1 MIKKK
6 ITSIL
11 SAIMVSMAVL
21 TTNVQIVNAQE
32 VVKISNTVTNLED
45 GNYTIKNKTSYGS
58 NSAHGEAMAR
68 KILKEDSKIVVENGK
83 INITLTIDS
92 SMYPMIEDLKVSL
105 DGQDLV
111 ATENSEEKTLT
122 FTVPSLNSKV
132 KLGMNV
138 KGMDHNVEFSISND
152 TTTLKKLVTTNVS
165 TIKNDVVSDSAIGVQ
180 MVRRYLNEV
189 SDVVESD
196 GKYKVTLT
204 FTGSSYMKNHQ
215 VSINGNAVEVET
227 ETNGDEVK
235 VSFNADS
242 LQDEIKVS
250 TYIEPMS
257 RDIKFGVKL
266 LQYTLFLVS
275 SNTEEIPVKVEG
287 GNVDNSIDKDEVE
300 DTTPDT
306 SKPEDTTPEES
317 KPEESKPENTKPGD
331 TTTEG
336 ESAVTKV
343 YTIENDVIYDNA
355 IGYQMARKY
364 LNNVSKVEETNG
376 KYVVTL
382 TFTGAEYMNNH
393 EVYVNGNKVN
403 TEITNNNDEVI
414 VRFEVASLNE
424 DIKVSTYVV
433 PMGRN
438 VEFGVALKNDTLT
451 LVDTIVSDGSNVGNT
466 TGGTTNSG
474 SNNTATG
481 TGTSTGVGTTTNEAP
496 VVVKGKLYSIKNNVT
511 HESETGVSMA
521 RKYLESTS
529 YVEEVN
535 GKYYVTLT
543 FTGKEFMQNHVI
555 YVNGKK
561 VNATITN
568 SGDAV
573 KVRFEVSKLSD
584 SIKVKTYV
592 VPMSR
597 EVEFGVNLLEDTLT
611 FIKEYDVE
619 NETLPQTGSPINA
632 GTSATL
638 GTILLGAG
646 YALMKRR

>member
-6 ITSIL
+6 LTSIL
-11 SAIMVSMAVL
+11 SAIMISMGVL

-58 NSAHGEAMAR
+58 DSSHGEAMAR
-68 KILKEDSKIVVENGK
+68 KILMEDSKIVVENGK

-105 DGQDLV
+105 DGQDLA
-111 ATENSEEKTLT
+111 ATENSQEKTLT

-138 KGMDHNVEFSISND
+138 KGMDHHVEFSISND

-165 TIKNDVVSDSAIGVQ
+165 TIKNEVVSDSAIGVQ
-180 MVRRYLNEV
+180 MVKRYLNEV

-204 FTGSSYMKNHQ
+204 FTGSNYMKNHQ

-235 VSFNADS
+235 VIFNTDS

-257 RDIKFGVKL
+257 RDINFGVKL
-266 LQYTLFLVS
+266 LEDTLVLVN
-275 SNTEEIPVKVEG
+275 SNTEEVPVKVEG
-287 GNVDNSIDKDEVE
+287 GDVDNSTDTSTPE
-300 DTTPDT
+300 DTTPDI
-306 SKPEDTTPEES
+306 STPEGT
-317 KPEESKPENTKPGD
+317 KPEESKPENTNPGN
-331 TTTEG
+331 TTTGG
-336 ESAVTKV
+336 ESVVTKV
-343 YTIENDVIYDNA
+343 YTIENDVIYDNP

-382 TFTGAEYMNNH
+382 TFTGAEYMNSH

-403 TEITNNNDEVI
+403 ATITNNNDEII
-414 VRFEVASLNE
+414 VKFEVASLNE

-466 TGGTTNSG
+466 TGSTTNSG
-474 SNNTATG
+474 SNNTTTG
-481 TGTSTGVGTTTNEAP
+481 TGTSTGVATTTNEAP

-511 HESETGVSMA
+511 HESETGVAMA

-543 FTGKEFMQNHVI
+543 FTGKEFIQNHVI

-597 EVEFGVNLLEDTLT
+597 EVEFGVELLEDTLT

-632 GTSATL
+632 ETAATL

-646 YALMKRR
+646 YALIKRK

>member
-6 ITSIL
+6 LTSIL
-11 SAIMVSMAVL
+11 SAIMISMGVL

-58 NSAHGEAMAR
+58 DSSHGEAMAR
-68 KILKEDSKIVVENGK
+68 KILMEDSKIVVENGK

-105 DGQDLV
+105 DGQDLA
-111 ATENSEEKTLT
+111 ATENSQEKTLT

-138 KGMDHNVEFSISND
+138 KGMDHHVEFSISND

-165 TIKNDVVSDSAIGVQ
+165 TIKNEVVSDSAIGVQ
-180 MVRRYLNEV
+180 MVKRYLNEV

-204 FTGSSYMKNHQ
+204 FTGSNYMKNHQ

-235 VSFNADS
+235 VIFNTDS

-257 RDIKFGVKL
+257 RDINFGVKL
-266 LQYTLFLVS
+266 LEDTLVLVN
-275 SNTEEIPVKVEG
+275 SNTEEVPVKVEG
-287 GNVDNSIDKDEVE
+287 GDVDNSTDTSTPE

-306 SKPEDTTPEES
+306 STPEGT
-317 KPEESKPENTKPGD
+317 KPEESKPENTNPGN
-331 TTTEG
+331 TTTGG
-336 ESAVTKV
+336 ESVVTKV
-343 YTIENDVIYDNA
+343 YTIENDVIYDNP

-382 TFTGAEYMNNH
+382 TFTGAEYMNSH

-403 TEITNNNDEVI
+403 ATITNNNDEII
-414 VRFEVASLNE
+414 VKFEVASLNE

-466 TGGTTNSG
+466 TGSTTNSG
-474 SNNTATG
+474 SNNTTTG
-481 TGTSTGVGTTTNEAP
+481 TGTSTGVATTTNEAP

-511 HESETGVSMA
+511 HESETGVAMA

-543 FTGKEFMQNHVI
+543 FTGKEFMQNYVI

-597 EVEFGVNLLEDTLT
+597 EVEFGVELLEDTLT

-632 GTSATL
+632 ETAATL

-646 YALMKRR
+646 YALIKRK

>member
-6 ITSIL
+6 LTSIL
-11 SAIMVSMAVL
+11 SAIMISMGVL

-58 NSAHGEAMAR
+58 DSSHGEAMAR
-68 KILKEDSKIVVENGK
+68 KILMEDSKIVVENGK

-105 DGQDLV
+105 DGQDLA
-111 ATENSEEKTLT
+111 ATENSQEKTLT

-138 KGMDHNVEFSISND
+138 KGMDHHVEFSISND

-165 TIKNDVVSDSAIGVQ
+165 TIKNEVVSDSAIGVQ
-180 MVRRYLNEV
+180 MVKRYLNEV

-204 FTGSSYMKNHQ
+204 FTGSNYMKNHQ

-235 VSFNADS
+235 VIFNTDS

-257 RDIKFGVKL
+257 RDINFGVKL
-266 LQYTLFLVS
+266 LEDTLVLVN
-275 SNTEEIPVKVEG
+275 SNTEEVPVKVEG
-287 GNVDNSIDKDEVE
+287 GDVDNSTDTSTPE
-300 DTTPDT
+300 DTTPDI
-306 SKPEDTTPEES
+306 STPEGT
-317 KPEESKPENTKPGD
+317 KPEESKPENTNPGN
-331 TTTEG
+331 TTTGG
-336 ESAVTKV
+336 ESVVTKV
-343 YTIENDVIYDNA
+343 YTIENDVIYDNP

-382 TFTGAEYMNNH
+382 TFTGAEYMNSH

-403 TEITNNNDEVI
+403 ATITNNNDEII
-414 VRFEVASLNE
+414 VKFEVASLNE
-424 DIKVSTYVV
+424 DIKVSTYVE

-466 TGGTTNSG
+466 TGSTTNSG
-474 SNNTATG
+474 SNNTTTG
-481 TGTSTGVGTTTNEAP
+481 TGTSTGVATTTNEAP

-511 HESETGVSMA
+511 HESETGVAMA

-561 VNATITN
+561 ANATITN
-568 SGDAV
+568 SGNAV

-597 EVEFGVNLLEDTLT
+597 EVEFGVELLEDTLT

-632 GTSATL
+632 ETAATL

-646 YALMKRR
+646 YALIKRK

>member
-6 ITSIL
+6 LTSIL
-11 SAIMVSMAVL
+11 SAIMISMGVL

-58 NSAHGEAMAR
+58 DSSHGEAMAR
-68 KILKEDSKIVVENGK
+68 KILMEDSKIVVENGK

-105 DGQDLV
+105 DGQDLA
-111 ATENSEEKTLT
+111 ATENSQEKTLT

-138 KGMDHNVEFSISND
+138 KGMDHHVEFSISND

-165 TIKNDVVSDSAIGVQ
+165 TIKNEVVSDSAIGVQ
-180 MVRRYLNEV
+180 MVKRYLNEV

-204 FTGSSYMKNHQ
+204 FTGSNYMKNHQ

-235 VSFNADS
+235 VIFNTDS

-257 RDIKFGVKL
+257 RDINFGVKL
-266 LQYTLFLVS
+266 LEDTLVLVN
-275 SNTEEIPVKVEG
+275 SNTEEVPVKVEG
-287 GNVDNSIDKDEVE
+287 GDVDNSTDKDEVE
-300 DTTPDT
+300 GTKPDT
-306 SKPEDTTPEES
+306 SKPEES
-317 KPEESKPENTKPGD
+317 KPEESKPENTKPGN
-331 TTTEG
+331 TTTG
-336 ESAVTKV
+336 SESSVTKV
-343 YTIENDVIYDNA
+343 YTIENDVIYDNP

-382 TFTGAEYMNNH
+382 TFTGAEYMNSH

-403 TEITNNNDEVI
+403 ATITNNNDEII
-414 VRFEVASLNE
+414 VKFEVASLNE

-466 TGGTTNSG
+466 TGSTTNSG
-474 SNNTATG
+474 SNNTTTG
-481 TGTSTGVGTTTNEAP
+481 TGTSTGVATTTNEAP

-511 HESETGVSMA
+511 HESETGVAMA

-597 EVEFGVNLLEDTLT
+597 EVEFGVELLEDTLT

-632 GTSATL
+632 ETAATL

-646 YALMKRR
+646 YALIKRK

>member
-6 ITSIL
+6 LTSIL
-11 SAIMVSMAVL
+11 SAIMISMGVL

-58 NSAHGEAMAR
+58 DSSHGEAMAR
-68 KILKEDSKIVVENGK
+68 KILMEDSKIVVENGK

-105 DGQDLV
+105 DGQDLA
-111 ATENSEEKTLT
+111 ATENSQEKTLT

-138 KGMDHNVEFSISND
+138 KGMDHHVEFSISND

-165 TIKNDVVSDSAIGVQ
+165 TIKNEVVSDSAIGVQ
-180 MVRRYLNEV
+180 MVKRYLNEV

-204 FTGSSYMKNHQ
+204 FTGSNYMKNHQ

-235 VSFNADS
+235 VIFNTDS

-257 RDIKFGVKL
+257 RDINFGVKL
-266 LQYTLFLVS
+266 LEDTLVLVN
-275 SNTEEIPVKVEG
+275 SNTEEVPVKVEG
-287 GNVDNSIDKDEVE
+287 GDVDNSTDTSTPE

-306 SKPEDTTPEES
+306 STPEGT
-317 KPEESKPENTKPGD
+317 KPEESKPENTNPGN
-331 TTTEG
+331 TTTGG
-336 ESAVTKV
+336 ESVVTKV
-343 YTIENDVIYDNA
+343 YTIENDVIYDNP

-382 TFTGAEYMNNH
+382 TFTGAEYMNSH

-403 TEITNNNDEVI
+403 ATITNNNDEII
-414 VRFEVASLNE
+414 VKFEVASLNE

-466 TGGTTNSG
+466 TGSTTNSG
-474 SNNTATG
+474 SNNTTTG
-481 TGTSTGVGTTTNEAP
+481 TGTSTGVATTTNEAP

-511 HESETGVSMA
+511 HESETGVAMA

-597 EVEFGVNLLEDTLT
+597 EVEFGVELLEDTLT

-632 GTSATL
+632 ETAATL

-646 YALMKRR
+646 YALIKRK

>member
-6 ITSIL
+6 LTSIL
-11 SAIMVSMAVL
+11 SAIMISMGVL

-58 NSAHGEAMAR
+58 DSSHGEAMAR
-68 KILKEDSKIVVENGK
+68 KILMEDSKIVVENGK

-105 DGQDLV
+105 DGQDLA
-111 ATENSEEKTLT
+111 ATENSQEKTLT

-138 KGMDHNVEFSISND
+138 KGMDHHVEFSISND

-165 TIKNDVVSDSAIGVQ
+165 TIKNEVVSDSAIGVQ
-180 MVRRYLNEV
+180 MVKRYLNEV

-204 FTGSSYMKNHQ
+204 FTGSNYMKNHQ

-235 VSFNADS
+235 VIFNTDS

-257 RDIKFGVKL
+257 RDINFGVKL
-266 LQYTLFLVS
+266 LEDTLVLVN
-275 SNTEEIPVKVEG
+275 SNTEEVPVKVEG
-287 GNVDNSIDKDEVE
+287 GDVDNSTDTSTPEN
-300 DTTPDT
+300 TTPGT
-306 SKPEDTTPEES
+306 STT
-317 KPEESKPENTKPGD
+317 EESKPENTNPGN
-331 TTTEG
+331 TTTGG
-336 ESAVTKV
+336 ESVVTKV
-343 YTIENDVIYDNA
+343 YTIENDVIYDNP

-382 TFTGAEYMNNH
+382 TFTGAEYMNSH

-403 TEITNNNDEVI
+403 ATITNNNDEII
-414 VRFEVASLNE
+414 VKFEVASLNE
-424 DIKVSTYVV
+424 DIKVSTYVE

-466 TGGTTNSG
+466 TGSTTNSG
-474 SNNTATG
+474 SNNTTTG
-481 TGTSTGVGTTTNEAP
+481 TGTSTGVATTTNEAP

-511 HESETGVSMA
+511 HESETGVAMA

-597 EVEFGVNLLEDTLT
+597 EVEFGVELLEDTLT

-632 GTSATL
+632 ETAATL

-646 YALMKRR
+646 YALIKRK

>member
-6 ITSIL
+6 LTSIL
-11 SAIMVSMAVL
+11 SAIMISMGVL

-58 NSAHGEAMAR
+58 DSSHGEAMAR
-68 KILKEDSKIVVENGK
+68 KILMEDSKIVVENGK

-105 DGQDLV
+105 DGQDLA
-111 ATENSEEKTLT
+111 ATENSQEKTLT

-138 KGMDHNVEFSISND
+138 KGMDHHVEFSISND

-165 TIKNDVVSDSAIGVQ
+165 TIKNEVVSDSAIGVQ
-180 MVRRYLNEV
+180 MVKRYLNEV

-204 FTGSSYMKNHQ
+204 FTGSNYMKNHQ

-235 VSFNADS
+235 VIFNTDS

-257 RDIKFGVKL
+257 RDINFGVKL
-266 LQYTLFLVS
+266 LEDTLVLVN
-275 SNTEEIPVKVEG
+275 SNTEEVPVKVEG
-287 GNVDNSIDKDEVE
+287 GDVDNSTDTSTPE
-300 DTTPDT
+300 DTTPDI
-306 SKPEDTTPEES
+306 STPEGT
-317 KPEESKPENTKPGD
+317 KPEESKPENTNPGN
-331 TTTEG
+331 TTTGG
-336 ESAVTKV
+336 ESVVTKV
-343 YTIENDVIYDNA
+343 YTIENDVIYDNP

-382 TFTGAEYMNNH
+382 TFTGAEYMNSH

-403 TEITNNNDEVI
+403 ATITNNNDEII
-414 VRFEVASLNE
+414 VKFEVASLNE
-424 DIKVSTYVV
+424 DIKVSTYVE

-466 TGGTTNSG
+466 TGSTTNSG
-474 SNNTATG
+474 SNNTTTG
-481 TGTSTGVGTTTNEAP
+481 TGTSTGVATTTNEAP

-511 HESETGVSMA
+511 HESETGVAMA

-597 EVEFGVNLLEDTLT
+597 EVEFGVELLEDTLT

-632 GTSATL
+632 ETAATL

-646 YALMKRR
+646 FALIKRR

>member
-6 ITSIL
+6 LTSIL
-11 SAIMVSMAVL
+11 SAIMISMGVL

-58 NSAHGEAMAR
+58 DSSHGEAMAR
-68 KILKEDSKIVVENGK
+68 KILMEDSKIVVENGK

-105 DGQDLV
+105 DGQDLA
-111 ATENSEEKTLT
+111 ATENSQEKTLT

-138 KGMDHNVEFSISND
+138 KGMDHHVEFSISND

-165 TIKNDVVSDSAIGVQ
+165 TIKNEVVSDSAIGVQ
-180 MVRRYLNEV
+180 MVKRYLNEV

-204 FTGSSYMKNHQ
+204 FTGSNYMKNHQ

-235 VSFNADS
+235 VIFNTDS

-257 RDIKFGVKL
+257 RDINFGVKL
-266 LQYTLFLVS
+266 LEDTLVLVN
-275 SNTEEIPVKVEG
+275 SNTEEVPVKVEG
-287 GNVDNSIDKDEVE
+287 GDVDNSTDTSTPE
-300 DTTPDT
+300 DTTPDI
-306 SKPEDTTPEES
+306 STPEGT
-317 KPEESKPENTKPGD
+317 KPEESKPENTNPGN
-331 TTTEG
+331 TTTGG
-336 ESAVTKV
+336 ESVVTKV
-343 YTIENDVIYDNA
+343 YTIENDVIYDNP

-382 TFTGAEYMNNH
+382 TFTGAEYMNSH

-403 TEITNNNDEVI
+403 ATITNNNDEII
-414 VRFEVASLNE
+414 VKFEVASLNE

-466 TGGTTNSG
+466 TGSTTNSG
-474 SNNTATG
+474 SNNTTTG
-481 TGTSTGVGTTTNEAP
+481 TGTSTGVATTTNEAP

-511 HESETGVSMA
+511 HESETGVAMA

-597 EVEFGVNLLEDTLT
+597 EVEFGVELLEDTLT

-632 GTSATL
+632 ETAATL

-646 YALMKRR
+646 YALIKRK

>member
-6 ITSIL
+6 LTSIL
-11 SAIMVSMAVL
+11 SAIMISMGVL

-58 NSAHGEAMAR
+58 DSSHGEAMAR
-68 KILKEDSKIVVENGK
+68 KILMEDSKIVVENGK

-105 DGQDLV
+105 DGQDLA
-111 ATENSEEKTLT
+111 ATENSQEKTLT

-138 KGMDHNVEFSISND
+138 KGMDHHVEFSISND

-165 TIKNDVVSDSAIGVQ
+165 TIKNEVVSDSAIGVQ
-180 MVRRYLNEV
+180 MVKRYLNEV

-204 FTGSSYMKNHQ
+204 FTGSNYMKNHQ

-235 VSFNADS
+235 VIFNTDS

-257 RDIKFGVKL
+257 RDINFGVKL
-266 LQYTLFLVS
+266 LEDTLVLVN
-275 SNTEEIPVKVEG
+275 SNTEEVPVKVEG
-287 GNVDNSIDKDEVE
+287 GDVDNSTDTSTPE
-300 DTTPDT
+300 DTTPDI
-306 SKPEDTTPEES
+306 STPEGT
-317 KPEESKPENTKPGD
+317 KPEESKPENTNPGN
-331 TTTEG
+331 TTTGG
-336 ESAVTKV
+336 ESVVTKV
-343 YTIENDVIYDNA
+343 YTIENDVIYDNP

-382 TFTGAEYMNNH
+382 TFTGAEYMNSH

-403 TEITNNNDEVI
+403 ATITNNNDEII
-414 VRFEVASLNE
+414 VKFEVASLNE

-466 TGGTTNSG
+466 TGSTTNSG
-474 SNNTATG
+474 SNNTTTG
-481 TGTSTGVGTTTNEAP
+481 TGTSTGVATTTNEAP

-511 HESETGVSMA
+511 HESETGVAMA

-597 EVEFGVNLLEDTLT
+597 EVEFGVELLEDTLT

-632 GTSATL
+632 GTAATL

-646 YALMKRR
+646 YALIKRK

>member
-6 ITSIL
+6 LTSIL
-11 SAIMVSMAVL
+11 SAIMISMGVL

-58 NSAHGEAMAR
+58 DSSHGEAMAR
-68 KILKEDSKIVVENGK
+68 KILMEDSKIVVENGK

-105 DGQDLV
+105 DGQDLA
-111 ATENSEEKTLT
+111 ATENSQEKTLT

-138 KGMDHNVEFSISND
+138 KGMDHHVEFSISND

-165 TIKNDVVSDSAIGVQ
+165 TIKNEVVSDSAIGVQ
-180 MVRRYLNEV
+180 MVKRYLNEV

-204 FTGSSYMKNHQ
+204 FTGSNYMKNHQ

-235 VSFNADS
+235 VIFNTDS

-257 RDIKFGVKL
+257 RDINFGVKL
-266 LQYTLFLVS
+266 LEDTLVLVN
-275 SNTEEIPVKVEG
+275 SNTEEVPVKVEG
-287 GNVDNSIDKDEVE
+287 GDVDNSTDTSTPE

-306 SKPEDTTPEES
+306 SAPEDT
-317 KPEESKPENTKPGD
+317 KPEESKPENTNPGN
-331 TTTEG
+331 TTTGG
-336 ESAVTKV
+336 ESVVTKV
-343 YTIENDVIYDNA
+343 YTIENDVIYDNP

-382 TFTGAEYMNNH
+382 TFTGAEYMNSH

-403 TEITNNNDEVI
+403 ATITNNNDEII
-414 VRFEVASLNE
+414 VKFEVASLNE
-424 DIKVSTYVV
+424 DIKVSTYVE

-466 TGGTTNSG
+466 TGSTTNSG
-474 SNNTATG
+474 SNNTTTG
-481 TGTSTGVGTTTNEAP
+481 TGTSTGVATTTNEAP

-511 HESETGVSMA
+511 HESETGVAMA

-597 EVEFGVNLLEDTLT
+597 EVEFGVELLEDTLT

-632 GTSATL
+632 ETAATL

-646 YALMKRR
+646 YALIKRK

>member
-6 ITSIL
+6 LTSIL
-11 SAIMVSMAVL
+11 SAIMISMGVL

-58 NSAHGEAMAR
+58 DSSHGEAMAR
-68 KILKEDSKIVVENGK
+68 KILMEDSKIVVENGK

-105 DGQDLV
+105 DGQDLA
-111 ATENSEEKTLT
+111 ATENSQEKTLT

-138 KGMDHNVEFSISND
+138 KGMDHHVEFSISND

-165 TIKNDVVSDSAIGVQ
+165 TIKNEVVSDSAIGVQ
-180 MVRRYLNEV
+180 MVKRYLNEV

-204 FTGSSYMKNHQ
+204 FTGSNYMKNHQ

-235 VSFNADS
+235 VIFNTDS

-257 RDIKFGVKL
+257 RDINFGVKL
-266 LQYTLFLVS
+266 LEDTLVLVN
-275 SNTEEIPVKVEG
+275 SNTEEVPVKVEG
-287 GNVDNSIDKDEVE
+287 GDVDNSTDTSTPE

-306 SKPEDTTPEES
+306 STPEGT
-317 KPEESKPENTKPGD
+317 KPEESKPENTNPGN
-331 TTTEG
+331 TTTGG
-336 ESAVTKV
+336 ESVVTKV
-343 YTIENDVIYDNA
+343 YTIENDVIYDNP

-382 TFTGAEYMNNH
+382 TFTGAEYMNSH

-403 TEITNNNDEVI
+403 ATITNNNDEII
-414 VRFEVASLNE
+414 VKFEVASLNE
-424 DIKVSTYVV
+424 DIKVSTYVE

-466 TGGTTNSG
+466 TGSTTNSG
-474 SNNTATG
+474 SNNTTTG
-481 TGTSTGVGTTTNEAP
+481 TGTSTGVATTTNEAP

-511 HESETGVSMA
+511 HESETGVAMA

-597 EVEFGVNLLEDTLT
+597 EVEFGVELLEDTLT

-632 GTSATL
+632 ETAATL

-646 YALMKRR
+646 FALIKRR

>member
-6 ITSIL
+6 LTSIL
-11 SAIMVSMAVL
+11 SAIMISMGVL

-58 NSAHGEAMAR
+58 DSSHGEAMAR
-68 KILKEDSKIVVENGK
+68 KILMEDSKIVVENGK

-105 DGQDLV
+105 DGQDLA
-111 ATENSEEKTLT
+111 ATENSQEKTLT

-138 KGMDHNVEFSISND
+138 KGMDHHVEFSISND

-165 TIKNDVVSDSAIGVQ
+165 TIKNEVVSDSAIGVQ
-180 MVRRYLNEV
+180 MVKRYLNEV

-204 FTGSSYMKNHQ
+204 FTGSNYMKNHQ

-235 VSFNADS
+235 VIFNTDS

-257 RDIKFGVKL
+257 RDINFGVKL
-266 LQYTLFLVS
+266 LEDTLVLVN
-275 SNTEEIPVKVEG
+275 SNTEEVPVKVEG
-287 GNVDNSIDKDEVE
+287 GDVDNSTDTSTPE
-300 DTTPDT
+300 DTTPDI
-306 SKPEDTTPEES
+306 STPEGT
-317 KPEESKPENTKPGD
+317 KPEESKPENTNPGN
-331 TTTEG
+331 TTTGG
-336 ESAVTKV
+336 ESVVTKV
-343 YTIENDVIYDNA
+343 YTIENDVIYDNP

-382 TFTGAEYMNNH
+382 TFTGAEYMNSH

-403 TEITNNNDEVI
+403 ATITNNNDEII
-414 VRFEVASLNE
+414 VKFEVASLNE
-424 DIKVSTYVV
+424 DIKVSTYVE

-466 TGGTTNSG
+466 TGSTTNSG
-474 SNNTATG
+474 SNNTTTG
-481 TGTSTGVGTTTNEAP
+481 TGTSTGVATTTNEAP

-511 HESETGVSMA
+511 HESETGVAMA

-561 VNATITN
+561 INATITN

-597 EVEFGVNLLEDTLT
+597 EVEFGVELLEDTLT

-632 GTSATL
+632 ETAATL

-646 YALMKRR
+646 YALIKRK

>member
-6 ITSIL
+6 LTSIL
-11 SAIMVSMAVL
+11 SAIMISMGVL

-58 NSAHGEAMAR
+58 DSSHGEAMAR
-68 KILKEDSKIVVENGK
+68 KILMEDSKIVVENGK

-105 DGQDLV
+105 DGQDLA
-111 ATENSEEKTLT
+111 ATENSQEKTLT

-138 KGMDHNVEFSISND
+138 KGMDHHVEFSISND

-165 TIKNDVVSDSAIGVQ
+165 TIKNEVVSDSAIGVQ
-180 MVRRYLNEV
+180 MVKRYLNEV

-204 FTGSSYMKNHQ
+204 FTGSNYMKNHQ

-235 VSFNADS
+235 VIFNTDS

-257 RDIKFGVKL
+257 RDINFGVKL
-266 LQYTLFLVS
+266 LEDTLVLVN
-275 SNTEEIPVKVEG
+275 SNTEEVPVKVEG
-287 GNVDNSIDKDEVE
+287 GDVDNSTDTSTPE

-306 SKPEDTTPEES
+306 STPEGT
-317 KPEESKPENTKPGD
+317 KPEESKPENTNPGN
-331 TTTEG
+331 TTTGG
-336 ESAVTKV
+336 ESVVTKV
-343 YTIENDVIYDNA
+343 YTIENDVIYDNP

-382 TFTGAEYMNNH
+382 TFTGAEYMNSH

-403 TEITNNNDEVI
+403 ATITNNNDEII
-414 VRFEVASLNE
+414 VKFEVASLNE
-424 DIKVSTYVV
+424 DIKVSTYVE

-466 TGGTTNSG
+466 TGSTTNSG
-474 SNNTATG
+474 SNNTTTG
-481 TGTSTGVGTTTNEAP
+481 TGTSTGVATTTNEAP

-511 HESETGVSMA
+511 HESETGVAMA

-597 EVEFGVNLLEDTLT
+597 EVEFGVELLEDTLT

-632 GTSATL
+632 ETAATL

-646 YALMKRR
+646 YALIKRK

>member
-6 ITSIL
+6 LTSIL
-11 SAIMVSMAVL
+11 SAIMISMGVL

-58 NSAHGEAMAR
+58 DSSHGEAMAR
-68 KILKEDSKIVVENGK
+68 KILMEDSKIVVENGK

-105 DGQDLV
+105 DGQDLA
-111 ATENSEEKTLT
+111 ATENSQEKTLT

-138 KGMDHNVEFSISND
+138 KGMDHHVEFSISND

-165 TIKNDVVSDSAIGVQ
+165 TIKNEVVSDSAIGVQ
-180 MVRRYLNEV
+180 MVKRYLNEV

-204 FTGSSYMKNHQ
+204 FTGSNYMKNHQ

-235 VSFNADS
+235 VIFNTDS

-257 RDIKFGVKL
+257 RDINFGVKL
-266 LQYTLFLVS
+266 LEDTLVLVN
-275 SNTEEIPVKVEG
+275 SNTEEVPVKVEG
-287 GNVDNSIDKDEVE
+287 GDVDNSTDTSTPE
-300 DTTPDT
+300 DTTPDI
-306 SKPEDTTPEES
+306 STPEGT
-317 KPEESKPENTKPGD
+317 KPEESKPEDTNPGN
-331 TTTEG
+331 TTTGG
-336 ESAVTKV
+336 ESVVTKV
-343 YTIENDVIYDNA
+343 YTIENDVIYDNP

-382 TFTGAEYMNNH
+382 TFTGAEYMNSH

-403 TEITNNNDEVI
+403 ATITNNNDEII
-414 VRFEVASLNE
+414 VKFEVASLNE

-466 TGGTTNSG
+466 TGSTTNSG
-474 SNNTATG
+474 SNNTTTG
-481 TGTSTGVGTTTNEAP
+481 TGTSTGVATTTNEAP

-511 HESETGVSMA
+511 HESETGVAMA

-597 EVEFGVNLLEDTLT
+597 EVEFGVELLEDTLT

-632 GTSATL
+632 ETAATL

-646 YALMKRR
+646 YALIKRK

>member
-6 ITSIL
+6 LTSIL
-11 SAIMVSMAVL
+11 SAIMISMGVL

-58 NSAHGEAMAR
+58 DSSHGEAMAR
-68 KILKEDSKIVVENGK
+68 KILMEDSKIVVENGK

-105 DGQDLV
+105 DGQDLA
-111 ATENSEEKTLT
+111 ATENSQEKTLT

-138 KGMDHNVEFSISND
+138 KGMDHHVEFSISND

-165 TIKNDVVSDSAIGVQ
+165 TIKNEVVSDSAIGVQ
-180 MVRRYLNEV
+180 MVKRYLNEV

-204 FTGSSYMKNHQ
+204 FTGSNYMKNHQ

-235 VSFNADS
+235 VIFNTDS

-257 RDIKFGVKL
+257 RDINFGVKL
-266 LQYTLFLVS
+266 LEDTLVLVN
-275 SNTEEIPVKVEG
+275 SNTEEVPVKVEG
-287 GNVDNSIDKDEVE
+287 GDVDNSTDTSTPE
-300 DTTPDT
+300 DTTPDI
-306 SKPEDTTPEES
+306 STPEGT
-317 KPEESKPENTKPGD
+317 KPEESKPEDTNPGN
-331 TTTEG
+331 TTTGG
-336 ESAVTKV
+336 ESVVTKV
-343 YTIENDVIYDNA
+343 YTIENDVIYDNP

-382 TFTGAEYMNNH
+382 TFTGAEYMNSH

-403 TEITNNNDEVI
+403 ATITNNNDEII
-414 VRFEVASLNE
+414 VKFEVASLNE
-424 DIKVSTYVV
+424 DIKVSTYVE

-466 TGGTTNSG
+466 TGSTTNSG
-474 SNNTATG
+474 SNNTTTG
-481 TGTSTGVGTTTNEAP
+481 TGTSTGVATTTNEAP

-511 HESETGVSMA
+511 HESETGVAMA

-597 EVEFGVNLLEDTLT
+597 EVEFGVELLEDTLT

-632 GTSATL
+632 GTAATL

-646 YALMKRR
+646 YALIKRK

>member
-6 ITSIL
+6 LTSIL
-11 SAIMVSMAVL
+11 SAIMISMAVL
-21 TTNVQIVNAQE
+21 TTNVQVVNAQE
-32 VVKISNTVTNLED
+32 VVKVSNTVTNLED

-58 NSAHGEAMAR
+58 DSSHGEEMAR
-68 KILKEDSKIVVENGK
+68 KIIGEESKIKVENGK
-83 INITLTIDS
+83 INVTLTLNQQL
-92 SMYPMIEDLKVSL
+92 YPMLQDIEVLL
-105 DGQDLV
+105 DGEKLDV
-111 ATENSEEKTLT
+111 EENAEERTLT
-122 FTVPSLNSKV
+122 FTVPSIDSKV
-132 KLGMNV
+132 VVSVGV
-138 KGMDHNVEFSISND
+138 KGMDHTQEFGVEND
-152 TTTLKKLVTTNVS
+152 TTTLKKVEEGTDLEDGNYTV
-165 TIKNDVVSDSAIGVQ
+165 KNKTSYGSDSSHGEEMARKIIGEESKIKVENGKIN
-180 MVRRYLNEV
+180 VTLTLNQQLYPMLQDIEV
-189 SDVVESD
+189 LLDGEKLDVEENTEER
-196 GKYKVTLT
+196 TLT
-204 FTGSSYMKNHQ
+204 FTVPSIDSKVV
-215 VSINGNAVEVET
+215 VSVG
-227 ETNGDEVK
+227 VK
-235 VSFNADS
+235 GMDHT
-242 LQDEIKVS
+242 QE
-250 TYIEPMS
+250 
-257 RDIKFGVKL
+257 FGVENDTT
-266 LQYTLFLVS
+266 TLKKI
-275 SNTEEIPVKVEG
+275 EAEG
-287 GNVDNSIDKDEVE
+287 GDVDNSTGE
-300 DTTPDT
+300 T
-306 SKPEDTTPEES
+306 KPEDTTPETS
-317 KPEESKPENTKPGD
+317 KPEESKPEDTNTGA
-331 TTTEG
+331 TTEG
-336 ESAVTKV
+336 ESVVTKV
-343 YTIENDVIYDNA
+343 YTIENDVIYDNP

-376 KYVVTL
+376 KYVVIL

-403 TEITNNNDEVI
+403 ATITNNNDEVI
-414 VRFEVASLNE
+414 VKFEVASLNE

-451 LVDTIVSDGSNVGNT
+451 LIDTIVSAGTNGGNT
-466 TGGTTNSG
+466 TGDTTSGATSSG
-474 SNNTATG
+474 SNTTTTG
-481 TGTSTGVGTTTNEAP
+481 TGTSTSMTTNEAP

-597 EVEFGVNLLEDTLT
+597 EVEFGVELLEDTLT

-619 NETLPQTGSPINA
+619 NETLPQTGSPISA
-632 GTSATL
+632 GTAATL
-638 GTILLGAG
+638 GTILLGVG
-646 YALMKRR
+646 FALIKRR

>member
-6 ITSIL
+6 LTSIL
-11 SAIMVSMAVL
+11 SAIMISMGVL

-58 NSAHGEAMAR
+58 DSSHGEAMAR
-68 KILKEDSKIVVENGK
+68 KILMEDSKIVVENGK

-105 DGQDLV
+105 DGQDLA
-111 ATENSEEKTLT
+111 ATENSQEKTLT

-138 KGMDHNVEFSISND
+138 KGMDHHVEFSISND

-165 TIKNDVVSDSAIGVQ
+165 TIKNEVVSDSAIGVQ
-180 MVRRYLNEV
+180 MVKRYLNEV

-204 FTGSSYMKNHQ
+204 FTGSNYMKNHQ

-235 VSFNADS
+235 VIFNTDS

-257 RDIKFGVKL
+257 RDINFGVKL
-266 LQYTLFLVS
+266 LEDTLVLVN
-275 SNTEEIPVKVEG
+275 SNTEEVPVKVEG
-287 GNVDNSIDKDEVE
+287 GDVDNSTDTSTPE

-306 SKPEDTTPEES
+306 STPEGT
-317 KPEESKPENTKPGD
+317 KPEESKPENTNPGN
-331 TTTEG
+331 TTTGG
-336 ESAVTKV
+336 ESVVTKV
-343 YTIENDVIYDNA
+343 YTIENDVIYDNP

-382 TFTGAEYMNNH
+382 TFTGAEYMNSH

-403 TEITNNNDEVI
+403 ATITNNNDEII
-414 VRFEVASLNE
+414 VKFEVASLNE

-466 TGGTTNSG
+466 TGSTTNSG
-474 SNNTATG
+474 SNNTTTG
-481 TGTSTGVGTTTNEAP
+481 TGTSTGVATTTNEAP

-511 HESETGVSMA
+511 HESETGVAMA

-597 EVEFGVNLLEDTLT
+597 EVEFGVELLEDTLT

-632 GTSATL
+632 GTAATL

-646 YALMKRR
+646 YALIKRK

>member
-6 ITSIL
+6 LTSIL
-11 SAIMVSMAVL
+11 SAIMISMGVL

-58 NSAHGEAMAR
+58 DSSHGEAMAR
-68 KILKEDSKIVVENGK
+68 KILMEDSKIVVENGK

-105 DGQDLV
+105 DGQDLA
-111 ATENSEEKTLT
+111 ATENSQEKTLT

-138 KGMDHNVEFSISND
+138 KGMDHHVEFSISND

-165 TIKNDVVSDSAIGVQ
+165 TIKNEVVSDSAIGVQ
-180 MVRRYLNEV
+180 MVKRYLNEV

-204 FTGSSYMKNHQ
+204 FTGSNYMKNHQ

-235 VSFNADS
+235 VIFNTDS

-257 RDIKFGVKL
+257 RDINFGVKL
-266 LQYTLFLVS
+266 LEDTLVLVN
-275 SNTEEIPVKVEG
+275 SNTEEVPVKVEG
-287 GNVDNSIDKDEVE
+287 GDVDNSTDTSTPE
-300 DTTPDT
+300 DTTPDI
-306 SKPEDTTPEES
+306 STPEGT
-317 KPEESKPENTKPGD
+317 KPEESKPENTNPGN
-331 TTTEG
+331 TTTGG
-336 ESAVTKV
+336 ESVVTKV
-343 YTIENDVIYDNA
+343 YTIENDVIYDNP

-382 TFTGAEYMNNH
+382 TFTGAEYMNSH

-403 TEITNNNDEVI
+403 ATITNNNDEII
-414 VRFEVASLNE
+414 VKFEVASLNE
-424 DIKVSTYVV
+424 DIKVSTYVE

-466 TGGTTNSG
+466 TGSTTNSG
-474 SNNTATG
+474 SNNTTTG
-481 TGTSTGVGTTTNEAP
+481 TGTSTGVATTTNEAP

-511 HESETGVSMA
+511 HESETGVAMA

-597 EVEFGVNLLEDTLT
+597 EVEFGVELLEDTLT

-632 GTSATL
+632 ETAATL

-646 YALMKRR
+646 YALIKRK